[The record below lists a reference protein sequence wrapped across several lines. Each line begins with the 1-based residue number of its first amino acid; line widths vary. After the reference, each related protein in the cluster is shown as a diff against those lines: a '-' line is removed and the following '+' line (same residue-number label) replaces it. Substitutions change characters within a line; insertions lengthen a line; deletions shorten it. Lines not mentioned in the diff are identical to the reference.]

1 MSIVAM
7 CLLRKISYCRIS
19 FVLKRNLSS
28 NPIVRVEQGKLKGST
43 HNLLDGSPY
52 YSFKGISYAQ
62 PPVGELRF
70 KAPLPPKS
78 WEGVCEVIKHGPVC
92 PQFDTLTSQRIEGNE
107 DCLFLNVYTKSLAPS
122 DKLPVMVFIHGGAYL
137 QGSGNSDAY
146 GPDFLLQHDVI
157 LVTLNYRLD
166 LLGFLN
172 LDIPEV
178 SGNAGLKDQVAALK
192 WIKSNIDK
200 FGGDSNNITLFGES
214 SGGVSVTCHLISP
227 MSNGLFNKAI
237 AQSGT
242 CLDDW
247 VINRDAKSTAFRVGK
262 ILGKHTDNPKE
273 LLKFLQSVPA
283 TDLLGLTFKII
294 TEEEKN
300 RGLPLL
306 FTPVIE
312 KKFDN
317 VKSFLSVDPLDALV
331 TGDIGKF
338 PIITGYNSS
347 ESISMIGVIRKK
359 ANFRSKHPEYLV
371 PKEIMYK
378 VSTEKMKEFGEC
390 IKRFYVGDKDFTAEV
405 IEAQIDMLSD
415 IYYIYNNSRFVHL
428 YSKSDQ
434 PIYQYVLDYD
444 TDLNSFK
451 KLFGMSHVKGMCHT
465 EDLLYLF
472 SSKSTKELYKE
483 QERVRELVFTLTK
496 LWTNF
501 AKTSDPTP
509 DQSLGVKWKPYTTT
523 GEEYLH
529 IGEPLML
536 EHAANRERVEFWN
549 QLYCE
554 AGLPHIDTHKS

>member
-1 MSIVAM
+1 M
-7 CLLRKISYCRIS
+7 
-19 FVLKRNLSS
+19 RNLSS